1 MKKIYST
8 NLNLPGVD
16 AGLLILRIGVAT
28 LMLTHGFPKLLTLF
42 GSEEIVFADPI
53 GLGQTTSFVLNVFAE
68 FICSILIL
76 LGLGT
81 RLAAIVLI
89 INMSVA
95 FFIVH
100 ASDPFINKE
109 LAGIYLLL
117 YIVLLIMGAG
127 KYALDYYWLKRPKK
141 A

>member
-1 MKKIYST
+1 MKRIYST
-8 NLNLPGVD
+8 NLNLPSVD
-16 AGLLILRIGVAT
+16 AGLLILRIGVAV
-28 LMLTHGFPKLLTLF
+28 LMLTHGFPKLITLF
-42 GSEEIVFADPI
+42 GSEEITFANPI

-81 RLAAIVLI
+81 RLASVVLI
-89 INMSVA
+89 INMATA

-100 ASDPFINKE
+100 ADDPFKVKE
-109 LAGIYLLL
+109 LAGVYLLI

-127 KYALDYYWLKRPKK
+127 KYALDYYWLKKPKK
-141 A
+141 